1 MTDPEPVIEAEVV
14 EETPGEDTPDLPGV
28 EMVVAGVA
36 VPAAATLFRTDD
48 PAEIIVR
55 ATGVANALSEVL
67 RTQKDSQ
74 GKLKLISTIQGR
86 EHVKVEGWTLCGTM
100 LGVFAVTEW
109 TRKLR
114 PPDDPEGW
122 EARVEARTLDGHI
135 VGSAEAQC
143 TRDEEQW
150 GWHPKGRNG
159 RDLAPRDDFALR
171 SMAQTRATSK
181 ALRIP
186 LGFIME
192 LAGFESTPAEEM
204 RESDSPQPQARRQ
217 EGPPPFPIPKG
228 WAEIERDVRA
238 ADNPDEA
245 WALFSAFTRA
255 ASYSMFGKTDSS
267 ELEQA
272 ERDTLYQKAAGAV
285 VWLHENVKYEG
296 PFIFFDEANQR
307 TAFQHV
313 LNTADPL
320 PIPDYVPPDTA
331 AAEAEIDPE
340 AAELARQELSGEEYQ

>member
-1 MTDPEPVIEAEVV
+1 
-14 EETPGEDTPDLPGV
+14 
-28 EMVVAGVA
+28 
-36 VPAAATLFRTDD
+36 
-48 PAEIIVR
+48 
-55 ATGVANALSEVL
+55 
-67 RTQKDSQ
+67 
-74 GKLKLISTIQGR
+74 LKL
-86 EHVKVEGWTLCGTM
+86 
-100 LGVFAVTEW
+100 
-109 TRKLR
+109 
-114 PPDDPEGW
+114 
-122 EARVEARTLDGHI
+122 
-135 VGSAEAQC
+135 
-143 TRDEEQW
+143 
-150 GWHPKGRNG
+150 
-159 RDLAPRDDFALR
+159 
-171 SMAQTRATSK
+171 
-181 ALRIP
+181 P
-186 LGFIME
+186 LGFVMA
-192 LAGFESTPAEEM
+192 LAGFDATPAEEM
-204 RESDSPQPQARRQ
+204 PPSDSGQPQARRQ

-255 ASYSMFGKTDSS
+255 ASYSMFGKTDSA

-296 PFIFFDEANQR
+296 PFIFFDEASQR